1 MAKKSFLPG
10 VANVLKRL
18 EALGVLFVVE
28 GENVKARSDGP
39 MPEEAKKIV
48 LENKDLLKSQV
59 LAREKKLQDSLKAI
73 MHQLEKVPAVYARSA
88 AIGEQVAFVRDGYK
102 GVKPGVT
109 VVYTLSE
116 LRGLLDMPSKE
127 WEFMHLSK
135 KTFGGGRIVS
145 KEG

>member
-1 MAKKSFLPG
+1 
-10 VANVLKRL
+10 
-18 EALGVLFVVE
+18 
-28 GENVKARSDGP
+28 

-48 LENKDLLKSQV
+48 LENKDLLKAQV
-59 LAREKKLQDSLKAI
+59 LAKERKLHDSLRAI
-73 MHQLEKVPAVYARSA
+73 VRQLEKVPAVYARSA

-116 LRGLLDMPSKE
+116 LRGLLGTSSKE

-135 KTFGGGRIVS
+135 KTFGGGRIIS

>member
-1 MAKKSFLPG
+1 MLR
-10 VANVLKRL
+10 RL
-18 EALGVLFVVE
+18 EALGVRFVVE

-48 LENKDLLKSQV
+48 LENKDLLKAQV
-59 LAREKKLQDSLKAI
+59 LAKERKLHDSLRAI
-73 MHQLEKVPAVYARSA
+73 VHQLEKVPVVYAWSA
-88 AIGEQVAFVRDGYK
+88 AIVEQVAFIRDGYK

>member
-1 MAKKSFLPG
+1 MLQELEQKGVSFVIGKDDTITAKYDITMTQMTQEVRQMILDHKDE
-10 VANVLKRL
+10 LK
-18 EALGVLFVVE
+18 G
-28 GENVKARSDGP
+28 
-39 MPEEAKKIV
+39 
-48 LENKDLLKSQV
+48 QV

-135 KTFGGGRIVS
+135 KTFGGGRIIS

>member
-1 MAKKSFLPG
+1 MLQELEQKGVSFIVGKDDTITAKYDASMTQMTQQIRQMILDHKEE
-10 VANVLKRL
+10 LK
-18 EALGVLFVVE
+18 A
-28 GENVKARSDGP
+28 
-39 MPEEAKKIV
+39 
-48 LENKDLLKSQV
+48 QV

-116 LRGLLDMPSKE
+116 FRGLLGMSSK
-127 WEFMHLSK
+127 
-135 KTFGGGRIVS
+135 
-145 KEG
+145 

>member
-1 MAKKSFLPG
+1 MLQELEQKGVSFIVGKDDTITAKYDASMTQMTQQIRQMILDHKEE
-10 VANVLKRL
+10 LK
-18 EALGVLFVVE
+18 A
-28 GENVKARSDGP
+28 
-39 MPEEAKKIV
+39 
-48 LENKDLLKSQV
+48 QV

-88 AIGEQVAFVRDGYK
+88 AIGEQVAFVRDGYD
-102 GVKPGVT
+102 GVRPGVM

-116 LRGLLDMPSKE
+116 FRGLLGMSSKE
-127 WEFMHLSK
+127 WEFMHLTK

>member
-1 MAKKSFLPG
+1 MLQELEQKGVSFIVGKDDTITAKYDASMTQMTQQIRQMILDHKEE
-10 VANVLKRL
+10 LK
-18 EALGVLFVVE
+18 A
-28 GENVKARSDGP
+28 
-39 MPEEAKKIV
+39 
-48 LENKDLLKSQV
+48 QV

-73 MHQLEKVPAVYARSA
+73 MRQLEKVPAVYARSA

-135 KTFGGGRIVS
+135 KTFGGGRIIS

>member
-1 MAKKSFLPG
+1 MLQELEQKGVSFIVGKDDTITAKYDASMTQMTQQTRQMIL
-10 VANVLKRL
+10 
-18 EALGVLFVVE
+18 
-28 GENVKARSDGP
+28 DH
-39 MPEEAKKIV
+39 
-48 LENKDLLKSQV
+48 KDELKSQV

-73 MHQLEKVPAVYARSA
+73 VRQLEKVPAVYARSA

-135 KTFGGGRIVS
+135 KTFGGGRIIS

>member
-1 MAKKSFLPG
+1 MLQELEQKGVSFIVGKDDTITAKYDASMTQMTQQIRQMILDHKEE
-10 VANVLKRL
+10 LK
-18 EALGVLFVVE
+18 A
-28 GENVKARSDGP
+28 
-39 MPEEAKKIV
+39 
-48 LENKDLLKSQV
+48 QV
-59 LAREKKLQDSLKAI
+59 LAREKKLQDSLKTI

-135 KTFGGGRIVS
+135 KTFGGGRIIS